1 MAALGYGGAAVTVGE
16 QTVLQKLM
24 QGKPETAL
32 FIHQSV
38 YQLNFMLRESL
49 EHTS

>member
-1 MAALGYGGAAVTVGE
+1 VAALGYGGAAVTVGE
-16 QTVLQKLM
+16 QTVLQNLV
-24 QGKPETAL
+24 QDKPGTAL

-38 YQLNFMLRESL
+38 YQLNFMLKQSL

>member
-1 MAALGYGGAAVTVGE
+1 MAALGYGGAAVTVDE

-24 QGKPETAL
+24 QFKPERAL

-38 YQLNFMLRESL
+38 YQLNFMLKESL